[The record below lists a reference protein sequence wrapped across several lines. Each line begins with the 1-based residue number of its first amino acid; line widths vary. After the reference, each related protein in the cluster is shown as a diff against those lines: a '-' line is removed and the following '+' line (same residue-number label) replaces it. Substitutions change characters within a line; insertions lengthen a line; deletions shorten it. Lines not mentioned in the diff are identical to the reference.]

1 LPEILG
7 PEVATNGKSKEADHL
22 VDMRANEMG
31 AEDAPATFL
40 D

>member
-1 LPEILG
+1 M
-7 PEVATNGKSKEADHL
+7 ARSKEADHL
-22 VDMRANEMG
+22 VDTRANEMG